1 MELIMKKFLI
11 GIVLLSS
18 IFILGGFHIPSDVY
32 DDFPK
37 VNNKAFKQGE
47 KLTFNVNYGFVTAG
61 IATMQIPKIKKVAG
75 RDTYNVL
82 FEVNSVPS
90 FDAVF
95 KVRDRYE
102 SYLDVDGLFPW
113 RFEQHIKEGSFTKD
127 YSAFFDHRAGKAKTS
142 DGDYKFPKYTHDIIS
157 AFYYCRT
164 IDFSKS
170 KKGDVVKLKN
180 FYEGKVNQL
189 DVVYRGKERVKVAA
203 GTFDCIILEPLVKK
217 GGLFKNE
224 GSIYVWL
231 TDDEVKMPVKV
242 KTKVVI
248 GSIDAELTKYEGL
261 AGKLTSKR

>member
-1 MELIMKKFLI
+1 MYSL
-11 GIVLLSS
+11 VLAGVV
-18 IFILGGFHIPSDVY
+18 ILFGGFMSQTEVN

-37 VNNKAFKQGE
+37 VTNKAFKQGE

-82 FEVNSVPS
+82 FEVNSLPS
-90 FDAVF
+90 FDPVF

-102 SYLDVDGLFPW
+102 SYLDVQGLFPW

-127 YSAFFDHRAGKAKTS
+127 YSAFFDHRSGKAKTS
-142 DGDYKFPKYTHDIIS
+142 DGDFKMPKYTHDIIS

-170 KKGDVVKLKN
+170 KKGDIVKLRN
-180 FYEGKVNQL
+180 FYEGKVHQL
-189 DVVYRGKERVKVAA
+189 DVVFRGRERVKVAA
-203 GTFDCIILEPLVKK
+203 GTFDCIILEPLVRK
-217 GGLFKNE
+217 GGLFKSE
-224 GSIYVWL
+224 GSIFVWL

-261 AGKLTSKR
+261 AGKLTAKR